1 MIMDGV
7 ITFFSSQQVIKAEK
21 VLVKNRFKAMLIPG
35 PREISPNCGTA
46 LCFEY
51 EKEKEISSTLKKNKV
66 IFEAI
71 HYYPESKKISKWI
84 ES

>member
-1 MIMDGV
+1 MVMDCV

-21 VLVKNRFKAMLIPG
+21 VLRKNGFKVSLIPG

-51 EKEKEISSTLKKNKV
+51 EKEKEISSTLKKNKI

-71 HYYPESKKISKWI
+71 HYYPEAKKISKWI

>member
-1 MIMDGV
+1 MDGV
-7 ITFFSSQQVIKAEK
+7 ITFFSSQHVIKAEK
-21 VLVKNRFKAMLIPG
+21 VMRKNGLKVSLIPG

-51 EKEKEISSTLKKNKV
+51 EKEKEIRSTLNKNTV

-71 HYYPESKKISKWI
+71 HYYPEAKKISKWI